1 MWRALAIKELREVS
15 GIAAVALALGL
26 ALVVYEIQARPYSR
40 VPWAYGQPVVP
51 FVNDDFVVYFSFIAA
66 AFSIAL
72 GFRQSLGE
80 EFRGTYPFLLH
91 RPMSRRAVMVT
102 KLLTGGAV
110 YLACSAVP
118 ILAYGVW
125 AATPG
130 THASPFFWGMTDLS
144 VSLQLTM
151 LILYLGAFL
160 SGVRPA
166 RWFGTRTLPLLGSV
180 VPAVLVAIAQWFTQ
194 IGGFIL
200 LAATLGPLA
209 VTICNVAVTRDY

>member
-1 MWRALAIKELREVS
+1 MWRAVATKELREVS

-40 VPWAYGQPVVP
+40 VPWAYGQALVP

-66 AFSIAL
+66 AFSIGL

-91 RPMSRRAVMVT
+91 RPMSRRAVILT

-118 ILAYGVW
+118 ILVYGVW

-130 THASPFFWGMTDLS
+130 THASPFFWSMTELS

-151 LILYLGAFL
+151 LTLYLGAFL
-160 SGVRPA
+160 SGIRPA
-166 RWFGTRTLPLLGSV
+166 RWLGTRILPLAGSV
-180 VPAVLVAIAQWFTQ
+180 VPAVLVFIVQWFSQ
-194 IGGFIL
+194 IGGFVL
-200 LAATLGPLA
+200 LAAALGPLA
-209 VTICNVAVTRDY
+209 ATICHVAGTRDY